1 MFLETKEGKINVS
14 PSVYLF
20 LYLGVFMSKCQKCN
34 DDVPFVTDKKMMVL
48 YSLYLA
54 LAAIAW
60 YVFVTTANTAIIA
73 VMWKYSMMYDVNTF
87 LFAGVLFISGLLLI
101 FTCLGMIRGKSFVRY
116 TGLAGSA
123 LLFLYPLYLLVFDT
137 YVPYAYL
144 QMLLVIIPAIIM
156 FIITLLLWKK
166 YS

>member
-1 MFLETKEGKINVS
+1 M
-14 PSVYLF
+14 SVHRYISSYILV
-20 LYLGVFMSKCQKCN
+20 YCMVKCPKCN
-34 DDVPFVTDKKMMVL
+34 EEVPFVTDKKMLVL

-60 YVFVTTANTAIIA
+60 YVFVITANTAIIA
-73 VMWKYSMMYDVNTF
+73 VMWKYSTMYIVNTF
-87 LFAGVLFISGLLLI
+87 LFTGVLFLSGVLLI
-101 FTCLGMIRGKSFVRY
+101 FTCLGMVRGKSFVRY

-123 LLFLYPLYLLVFDT
+123 LLFLYPAYLLVFDT
-137 YVPYAYL
+137 YVPYAYF

-156 FIITLLLWKK
+156 FVITLLLWKK